1 MNRSSDA
8 IGGPLDVS
16 LKVHKQEDGTYTATP
31 VGSIGQAVGPTVGR
45 TESEAINLCKQSLQ
59 KAVASGKI

>member
-8 IGGPLDVS
+8 VGGPLDVS
-16 LKVHKQEDGTYTATP
+16 LKVTKQDDGTYACTP
-31 VGSIGQAVGPTVGR
+31 VGEIGKVVGPTVGR
-45 TESEAINLCKQSLQ
+45 TESEAINLTKQTLQ